1 MTDPIP
7 DALLQASSAIVADAL
22 DASGLRDQV
31 VDPRVQPV
39 FHGAR
44 VVGRAF
50 PVLVVDDDE
59 TPDEPYAGEMDALAA
74 MMPGD
79 VGMYAVAGNNRAAAW
94 GELFSC
100 GAIGRGAVGAL
111 VDGCIRDSRQIE
123 ELGFPVF
130 AAGRSPLDTLARARV
145 SEFGAPITFAGQ
157 RVERGDVVV
166 ADADGIVIVPQALI
180 VDVASFVAS
189 KHVLERAA
197 RDDLMAG
204 ANIRDVWATYGVF

>member
-1 MTDPIP
+1 VTDTLP
-7 DALLQASSAIVADAL
+7 DALLASSSAIVADAL
-22 DASGLRDQV
+22 DALGLRDQV

-50 PVLVVDDDE
+50 PVLVVDDDR

-79 VGMYAVAGNNRAAAW
+79 VGVYSVSGDNRAAAW

-100 GAIGRGAVGAL
+100 GAIGRGAVGAI
-111 VDGCIRDSRQIE
+111 VDGCIRDARQIE

-145 SEFGAPITFAGQ
+145 AAHGVPVTFGGQ
-157 RVERGDVVV
+157 RVERGDIVV
-166 ADADGIVIVPQALI
+166 ADADGIVIVPQAMA
-180 VDVASFVAS
+180 DEVAAFVAS

-197 RDDLMAG
+197 RDDLIAG
-204 ANIRDVWATYGVF
+204 ASIRDVWTTYGVF